1 MLKSLPTGIN
11 IHYAKKKKK
20 KYHCL
25 ATLGQMFLI
34 FKTRI
39 EIPLLRDRPRQP
51 ENQGGT
57 SCLSPVSS

>member
-1 MLKSLPTGIN
+1 MLKSLPTAIN
-11 IHYAKKKKK
+11 IHYAKKK

>member
-11 IHYAKKKKK
+11 IHYAKKIK

>member
-11 IHYAKKKKK
+11 IHYAKKKQKN
-20 KYHCL
+20 HCL